1 MRKHRISLAALG
13 AAICLSVSAQYGPGG
28 LSANDLKSIAD
39 SYTPTTSDKAITNAL
54 ASGSIN
60 TLALNQERMNNFD
73 THFSHKV
80 PTKGISNQKSSGR
93 CWLFTGLN
101 VLRSDMINKL
111 NLPSFQLSQ
120 NYNFFY
126 DQLEKSNLFLQ
137 AIIDTAKEPSD
148 NRTVDWL
155 FHNPLSDGGQF
166 TGVADNIM
174 KYGVVP
180 ATVMAETA
188 QSNSTGTMRMLLS
201 NKLREWGLQL
211 RKMAAGG
218 SNVKTLEAKKMEMLK
233 EVYRFLALNL
243 GVPPTEFTWTR
254 YDAKGKP
261 VDTRTYTPQEF
272 YKEYIGTDLR
282 GDFVMMMNDPSR
294 PYYEVYEIDLDRH
307 LYDGDNWKFVNVPI
321 EVIKETAIKSIK
333 DSTMMYFS
341 CDVGKCYDRDRGALD
356 LETYDYE
363 SLFDTTYGMNKA
375 ERIASGASASSHA
388 MTLAGVD
395 LDKDG
400 KPVKWWVENSWGPGA
415 NDGHLIMT
423 DAWMDEY
430 LFRLVA
436 NKKYVP
442 AVVLETLKNKKPIKL
457 PAWDPL
463 YSSESLEIPE

>member
-1 MRKHRISLAALG
+1 MQKHRISLAALG

-261 VDTRTYTPQEF
+261 VDTRTYTPHWR
-272 YKEYIGTDLR
+272 TPTR
-282 GDFVMMMNDPSR
+282 
-294 PYYEVYEIDLDRH
+294 
-307 LYDGDNWKFVNVPI
+307 
-321 EVIKETAIKSIK
+321 
-333 DSTMMYFS
+333 
-341 CDVGKCYDRDRGALD
+341 
-356 LETYDYE
+356 
-363 SLFDTTYGMNKA
+363 
-375 ERIASGASASSHA
+375 
-388 MTLAGVD
+388 
-395 LDKDG
+395 
-400 KPVKWWVENSWGPGA
+400 
-415 NDGHLIMT
+415 
-423 DAWMDEY
+423 
-430 LFRLVA
+430 
-436 NKKYVP
+436 
-442 AVVLETLKNKKPIKL
+442 
-457 PAWDPL
+457 
-463 YSSESLEIPE
+463 